1 MPIANYNTS
10 ILVRDSMI
18 VGDYTRTRGSSIL
31 TDPISPSRLPRPPYF
46 KTTLLILIPV
56 ACITLH
62 IVRTF
67 SPEGLRETHRRV
79 LGEIG
84 GLGLHRRRKEYVT
97 FFVVLFL
104 HHSTIPRATISFFM
118 PYNLIP
124 FLAASTHGAGRSRG
138 RT

>member
-18 VGDYTRTRGSSIL
+18 VGDYTRTRGYPDGSDL
-31 TDPISPSRLPRPPYF
+31 ALAPSRPPYF

-67 SPEGLRETHRRV
+67 SPRDSAKHT
-79 LGEIG
+79 
-84 GLGLHRRRKEYVT
+84 
-97 FFVVLFL
+97 
-104 HHSTIPRATISFFM
+104 
-118 PYNLIP
+118 
-124 FLAASTHGAGRSRG
+124 GAFWVRSAD
-138 RT
+138 